1 MQKLMLHPMLTQI
14 WLHQTIMHATT
25 VIAGTWVSL
34 DAENCAASTTGNNLS
49 ASKSWKWFCDLFAC
63 INLVC
68 YDNCCNW
75 KHYLPVQL
83 FTQNSTI
90 LQQEVTSEQNSKCS
104 ELNFTPGKWNFTW
117 IFRASVIRST
127 ALADVDVGKEK
138 RASVKRWRRFFFS

>member
-63 INLVC
+63 IDLVC
-68 YDNCCNW
+68 YNNCGNG
-75 KHYLPVQL
+75 KHYLPVKL

-90 LQQEVTSEQNSKCS
+90 LQQEVTSEQNSKSS

-117 IFRASVIRST
+117 IFRAPVTCSMPGSHRC
-127 ALADVDVGKEK
+127 
-138 RASVKRWRRFFFS
+138 WRGERENGQCNIMKMFFS